1 MAEEIDDGSEQY
13 VETQETQPESE
24 IQAEEVKAQQEE
36 DIPQKYRGKGVAD
49 LIKMHQNAEQLA
61 SRHAQEVGEVRRLA
75 DELIK
80 SQLTKKPE
88 VEQPKEVDFFE
99 NPQEAIRQAVESNPK
114 VRAAEEYALN
124 VQRQMAAQQLA
135 AKHPDFMDVNAN
147 PEFQDFIKASK
158 VRQKLYVDANNYDFE
173 AADELLSTFKQL
185 RTVQRQA
192 ASDVEKKARDASLR
206 AASVDTSGTGETGK
220 KIWSR
225 REIMERRIH
234 DPNWIARNQE
244 EISRAYREG
253 RVK

>member
-1 MAEEIDDGSEQY
+1 MADEIDDGSEQY
-13 VETQETQPESE
+13 VETQETQPDSE
-24 IQAEEVKAQQEE
+24 IQAEEVKAKEE
-36 DIPQKYRGKGVAD
+36 EIPQKYRGKGVAD

-88 VEQPKEVDFFE
+88 VEQPKVDFFE
-99 NPQEAIRQAVESNPK
+99 NPDEAIRQAVENNPK
-114 VRAAEEYALN
+114 VRAAEEYAMQ

-135 AKHPDFMDVNAN
+135 AKHPDFMDVNAD
-147 PEFQDFIKASK
+147 PEFQSWVQSTN
-158 VRQKLYVDANNYDFE
+158 VRKKLYQDANNYDFE

-192 ASDVEKKARDASLR
+192 VSDVEKKAREATLR

-220 KIWSR
+220 KTYSR
-225 REIMERRIH
+225 AFLINKRIH
-234 DPNWIARNQE
+234 DPNWIAQNQE